1 MAMTCIRT
9 SPTSI
14 WALAS
19 ISLFIDT
26 FVYTLT
32 VSMLPDILQTQMG
45 ASESTNGIVTTMFG
59 VGSVVGSICVGI
71 LSDRIQERRWIQ
83 IAGAII
89 YSISGIIFYF
99 ARHYYQILVFRLVDG
114 VASGL
119 ACTLLYASIGD
130 VYPANLLS
138 FKVSIV
144 YFANN
149 IAYTIGPVCGQR
161 LFDLAGV
168 KGPAAVVIA
177 LGLFKL
183 ALLWTFAKDSLSI
196 RSRVHPNAY
205 IAAVDSSWD
214 ACSNSSKVETTY
226 HVVQNSI
233 SIPKLL
239 LRLPVVVSTMA
250 IFTSIGIQCML
261 EGLVPLHLAEKLN
274 RHHDGGIT
282 FVILGLV
289 FTTMVPI
296 VGHITD
302 RLIEWRGE
310 TMRYYVMMFGSLATI
325 AAAILMAFAKSF
337 AVLMVGYSF
346 FAVADLCMFIPAQSA
361 YGDFV
366 NGENVN
372 SMARGY
378 SIATVAWALGAISLP
393 PIGSALYSQHGFS
406 GPVIGIAAI
415 PCSLC
420 AVACLAFIL
429 RKN

>member
-1 MAMTCIRT
+1 MAMTRIRT

-45 ASESTNGIVTTMFG
+45 ASESANGIVTTMFG

-205 IAAVDSSWD
+205 TAAVDSSWD

-250 IFTSIGIQCML
+250 IVTSIGIQCML

>member
-1 MAMTCIRT
+1 MSHIRT
-9 SPTSI
+9 SPKSI
-14 WALAS
+14 WVLAS
-19 ISLFIDT
+19 LSLFIDT

-45 ASESTNGIVTTMFG
+45 ASESANGIVTTMFG
-59 VGSVVGSICVGI
+59 VGSVVGSICSGI

-83 IAGAII
+83 IVGAAI
-89 YSISGIIFYF
+89 YSVSGIIFYF

-130 VYPANLLS
+130 VYPAKLLS

-144 YFANN
+144 CFANN

-168 KGPAAVVIA
+168 KGPAAMVIA

-183 ALLWTFAKDSLSI
+183 VLLWAFTQDSMLI
-196 RSRVHPNAY
+196 RSQVHPDAY
-205 IAAVDSSWD
+205 TAAVDSTWD
-214 ACSNSSKVETTY
+214 TCTSTTGKVETSY
-226 HVVQNSI
+226 RVVQNSI

-239 LRLPVVVSTMA
+239 LRLPVIVSTMS
-250 IFTSIGIQCML
+250 IVTSIGIQCML
-261 EGLVPLHLAEKLN
+261 EGLVPLHLVEKLN
-274 RHHDGGIT
+274 RHHDSGIT

-289 FTTMVPI
+289 FTAMVPI

-310 TMRYYVMMFGSLATI
+310 SMRYYVMMFGSFGTI
-325 AAAILMAFAKSF
+325 AAAVLMAFAKSF
-337 AVLMVGYSF
+337 GVLMVGYSF

-366 NGENVN
+366 NGENAN

-378 SIATVAWALGAISLP
+378 SIATLAWALGAISLP
-393 PIGSALYSQHGFS
+393 PIGSALYSQYGFS
-406 GPVIGIAAI
+406 GPVIGIATI
-415 PCSLC
+415 PCGLC
-420 AVACLAFIL
+420 A
-429 RKN
+429 